1 MDLRLT
7 EDEEAVRSAFATLFE
22 KEAERRG
29 STNGTDEAFD
39 EQLWQ
44 LLVSLDSLG
53 IANDTED
60 GNIVCLA
67 LMAREAGRYLA
78 AVPII
83 EGAIALRALT
93 AVPDATEL
101 AADVSAG
108 RLIAT
113 VALEPVRDG
122 VARHVVAGGIADVVL
137 VLDGDDFVALRA
149 EPQRRPSGDLGFLA
163 LADRAVDAGS
173 RTVLATGESARRIF
187 DDVRGWWRVA
197 TAAGLVGL
205 GDQAIRIGVDYAKVR
220 YQFGVPIG
228 TFQAVQH
235 GLADAATDVEGAELL
250 VLEAAWAADQGS
262 ANWQALAAM
271 AYAQAADA
279 AQTAASVSLHYH
291 GGYGV
296 ALEYAIHRYVRRAK
310 GWALAGGDP
319 DVLWEQIGQQFLE
332 TAGGR

>member
-29 STNGTDEAFD
+29 STSGAEEAFD
-39 EQLWQ
+39 KKLWQ

-53 IANDTED
+53 IANQAED
-60 GNIVCLA
+60 GSIVCLA
-67 LMAREAGRYLA
+67 LLAREAGRHLA
-78 AVPII
+78 PVPII
-83 EGAIALRALT
+83 EGAVALRAL
-93 AVPDATEL
+93 AAAPQASDL
-101 AADVSAG
+101 AADVTAG
-108 RLIAT
+108 RVIAT

-122 VARHVVAGGIADVVL
+122 IARHVVAGGIADVVL
-137 VLDGDDFVALRA
+137 ALDGDDFVALQS
-149 EPQRRPSGDLGFLA
+149 EPRRGETGDLGFLA
-163 LADRAVDAGS
+163 MADRAVDAGS
-173 RTVLATGESARRIF
+173 RTVLATGEVARQIF
-187 DDVRGWWRVA
+187 EDVRGWWRVA

-220 YQFGVPIG
+220 HQFGVPIG

-250 VLEAAWAADQGS
+250 LMEAAWEADQGS
-262 ANWQALAAM
+262 PTWQARAAM
-271 AYAQAADA
+271 AYAQAGEA

-310 GWALAGGDP
+310 GWTLAGGDP
-319 DVLWEQIGQQFLE
+319 DTLWERIGRQFLE
-332 TAGGR
+332 TAGGQ